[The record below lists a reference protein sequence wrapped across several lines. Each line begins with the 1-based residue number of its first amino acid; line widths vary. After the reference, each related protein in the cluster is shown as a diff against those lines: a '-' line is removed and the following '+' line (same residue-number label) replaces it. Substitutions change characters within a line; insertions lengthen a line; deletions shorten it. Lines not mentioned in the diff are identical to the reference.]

1 MTRGSRQ
8 GAPSTFSET
17 RRQIVHITMGA
28 WALLLYWISWR
39 QAAALAIAALAFNL
53 FVLPRVGGH
62 GLYRESEVTRG
73 LPMGILLYPLA
84 VLGLVLV
91 FPYRLDIVAAAWGIM
106 AAGDGFATLVGRRFG
121 RTPLPWNP
129 DKSLEGT
136 LAFVVFGSVA
146 GAFLAWWVRPSVFI
160 VLFPPLLFTLVAPVA
175 AALVAG
181 LVETIPVRLDDNISV
196 PFAAGLTLWFASLV
210 SVDTRDLFDL
220 SGIAFVGLALNIA
233 VAVAGFLAHTV
244 TVSGA
249 VAGVA
254 IGTVIFAGAGWRG
267 WLLLFISFVV
277 ASVTSRL
284 GLKRK
289 VALGIAEDRGG
300 RRGFGNAIANTGIA
314 ACWAA
319 VVVLGAEYYSAEFCY
334 LLLTA
339 SLVAGASDTVASEI
353 GKAFGRRTF
362 LMTSFRRVPP
372 GTPGAISLEG
382 TLAGIVA
389 ALGLA
394 CIAAWLGLLEAP
406 LTRSIRIVTVAATLA
421 SFIESALGATL
432 EPKGILNNDLLNFVT
447 TWSATVLA
455 FYMA

>member
-1 MTRGSRQ
+1 M
-8 GAPSTFSET
+8 
-17 RRQIVHITMGA
+17 
-28 WALLLYWISWR
+28 
-39 QAAALAIAALAFNL
+39 
-53 FVLPRVGGH
+53 
-62 GLYRESEVTRG
+62 
-73 LPMGILLYPLA
+73 
-84 VLGLVLV
+84 LGLVLV

-121 RTPLPWNP
+121 RTRLPWNP
-129 DKSLEGT
+129 DKSVEGT
-136 LAFVVFGSVA
+136 LAFIVFGSVA
-146 GAFLAWWVRPSVFI
+146 GVFLAWWVRPSVFT

-220 SGIAFVGLALNIA
+220 GGIALVGLALNIA
-233 VAVAGFLAHTV
+233 VAVAGFLARTV

-267 WLLLFISFVV
+267 WLLLFMSFVA

-319 VVVLGAEYYSAEFCY
+319 VVVLGAAYTPPSSATFSSQ
-334 LLLTA
+334 LRWSPARATPSPA
-339 SLVAGASDTVASEI
+339 KS

-406 LTRSIRIVTVAATLA
+406 LAHEAFVSSQWPPLLA
-421 SFIESALGATL
+421 SFIESAARRNARAEGHPQQRPAELRDDVERHGAR
-432 EPKGILNNDLLNFVT
+432 VRH
-447 TWSATVLA
+447 
-455 FYMA
+455 MA